1 MERRLLRPA
10 RQSTTGL
17 LHVLAQVTAGAALA
31 FAVSGCGA
39 IYFPALYNMGRL
51 QPVPPDLAVPAR
63 AFSGAVHVGK
73 PLNLNTGSPDM
84 FAAQLC
90 GTLSTPVFAPGA
102 RRPRAS
108 LAATGMLYGGN
119 IEGQSFYGAGI
130 VLQPT
135 LNLHLGDALCL
146 YGVAELS
153 AALELGPYAE
163 RVNIGDLSRLSRS
176 AILVYEPALG
186 AGICIHPSRRSSV
199 SLSGRVF
206 TPPALRFAWW
216 EQTFGIFFLATVW
229 EQGIQGIQGGL
240 TVLLPQPSPR
250 QR

>member
-39 IYFPALYNMGRL
+39 IYFPALYSMGRL

-73 PLNLNTGSPDM
+73 ALNTGSPDM
-84 FAAQLC
+84 LFAAQLC
-90 GTLSTPVFAPGA
+90 GTLSTPLFAPGA
-102 RRPRAS
+102 RRPLAS

-119 IEGQSFYGAGI
+119 IDNQSFYGAGI

-163 RVNIGDLSRLSRS
+163 RVNTGVLSRLSRS

-186 AGICIHPSRRSSV
+186 AGICIHPSRTSSV

-206 TPPALRFAWW
+206 TPPALRLAWW
-216 EQTFGIFFLATVW
+216 EQTFGIFLATVG
-229 EQGIQGIQGGL
+229 ERGIQGGL

>member
-1 MERRLLRPA
+1 MERRLLRSTC
-10 RQSTTGL
+10 QSTTGL
-17 LHVLAQVTAGAALA
+17 LHVLAQVTAGAAFT

-39 IYFPALYNMGRL
+39 TYFPALYNMGRL

-73 PLNLNTGSPDM
+73 ALNTGSPDM

-90 GTLSTPVFAPGA
+90 GTLSTPLFAPGA
-102 RRPRAS
+102 RRPLAS

-163 RVNIGDLSRLSRS
+163 RVNIGALSRLSRS

-186 AGICIHPSRRSSV
+186 AGICIHPSRTSSV

-206 TPPALRFAWW
+206 TPPALRLAWW
-216 EQTFGIFFLATVW
+216 EQTFGIFLATVG
-229 EQGIQGIQGGL
+229 ERGIQGGL

>member
-51 QPVPPDLAVPAR
+51 QPVPPDLAAPAR

-73 PLNLNTGSPDM
+73 ALNTGSPDM

-90 GTLSTPVFAPGA
+90 GTLSTPLFAPGA
-102 RRPRAS
+102 RRPLAS

-163 RVNIGDLSRLSRS
+163 RVNTGVLSRLSRS

-186 AGICIHPSRRSSV
+186 AGICIHPSRTSSV

-206 TPPALRFAWW
+206 TPPALRLAWW
-216 EQTFGIFFLATVW
+216 EQTFGIFLATVG
-229 EQGIQGIQGGL
+229 ERGIQGGL
-240 TVLLPQPSPR
+240 TVLLPQPSLR

>member
-17 LHVLAQVTAGAALA
+17 LHVIAQVTAGAALA
-31 FAVSGCGA
+31 FAVSGCGPN
-39 IYFPALYNMGRL
+39 YFPALYNMGRL

-63 AFSGAVHVGK
+63 AFSGAVHVGRA
-73 PLNLNTGSPDM
+73 LNTGSPDM

-90 GTLSTPVFAPGA
+90 GTLSTPLFAPGA
-102 RRPRAS
+102 RRPLAS

-163 RVNIGDLSRLSRS
+163 RVNIGALSRLSRS

-186 AGICIHPSRRSSV
+186 AGICIHPSRTSSV

-206 TPPALRFAWW
+206 TPPALRLAWW
-216 EQTFGIFFLATVW
+216 EQTFGIFLATVG
-229 EQGIQGIQGGL
+229 ERGIQGGL

>member
-73 PLNLNTGSPDM
+73 ALNTGSPDM

-90 GTLSTPVFAPGA
+90 GTLSTPLFAPGA
-102 RRPRAS
+102 RRPLAS

-163 RVNIGDLSRLSRS
+163 RVNTGVLSRLSRS

-206 TPPALRFAWW
+206 TPPALRLAWW
-216 EQTFGIFFLATVW
+216 EQTFGIFLATVG
-229 EQGIQGIQGGL
+229 ERGIQGGL
-240 TVLLPQPSPR
+240 TVLLPQPSLR

>member
-17 LHVLAQVTAGAALA
+17 LHVIAQVTAGAALA
-31 FAVSGCGA
+31 FAVSGCGPN
-39 IYFPALYNMGRL
+39 YFPALYNMGRL

-73 PLNLNTGSPDM
+73 ALNTGSPDM

-90 GTLSTPVFAPGA
+90 GTLSTPLFAPGA
-102 RRPRAS
+102 RRPLAS

-163 RVNIGDLSRLSRS
+163 RVNAGVLSRLSRS

-186 AGICIHPSRRSSV
+186 AGICIHPSRTSSV

-206 TPPALRFAWW
+206 TPPALRLAWW
-216 EQTFGIFFLATVW
+216 EQTFGIFLATVG
-229 EQGIQGIQGGL
+229 ERGIQGGL
-240 TVLLPQPSPR
+240 TVLLPQPSLR

>member
-17 LHVLAQVTAGAALA
+17 LHVIAQVTAGAALA
-31 FAVSGCGA
+31 FAVSGCGPN
-39 IYFPALYNMGRL
+39 YFPALYNMGRL

-73 PLNLNTGSPDM
+73 ALNTGSPDM

-90 GTLSTPVFAPGA
+90 GTLSTPLFAPGA
-102 RRPRAS
+102 RRPLAS

-163 RVNIGDLSRLSRS
+163 RVNTGVLSRLSRS

-186 AGICIHPSRRSSV
+186 AGICIHPSRTSSV

-206 TPPALRFAWW
+206 TPPALRLAWW
-216 EQTFGIFFLATVW
+216 EQTFGIFLATVG
-229 EQGIQGIQGGL
+229 ERGIQGGL

>member
-1 MERRLLRPA
+1 MERRLLRPD

-63 AFSGAVHVGK
+63 AFSGAVHVGRA
-73 PLNLNTGSPDM
+73 LNTGSPDM

-90 GTLSTPVFAPGA
+90 GTLSTPLFAPGA
-102 RRPRAS
+102 RRPLAC

-163 RVNIGDLSRLSRS
+163 RVNAGVLSRLSRS

-206 TPPALRFAWW
+206 TPPALRLAWW
-216 EQTFGIFFLATVW
+216 EQTFGIFLATVG
-229 EQGIQGIQGGL
+229 ERGIQGGL
-240 TVLLPQPSPR
+240 TVLLPQPSLR

>member
-73 PLNLNTGSPDM
+73 ALNTGSPDM

-90 GTLSTPVFAPGA
+90 GTLSTPLFAPGA
-102 RRPRAS
+102 RRPLAS

-163 RVNIGDLSRLSRS
+163 RVNTGVLSRLSRS

-206 TPPALRFAWW
+206 TPPALRLAWW
-216 EQTFGIFFLATVW
+216 EQTFGIFLATVG
-229 EQGIQGIQGGL
+229 ERGIQGGL
-240 TVLLPQPSPR
+240 TVLLPQPSLL

>member
-73 PLNLNTGSPDM
+73 ALNTGSPDM

-90 GTLSTPVFAPGA
+90 GTLSTPLFAPGA
-102 RRPRAS
+102 RRPLAS

-163 RVNIGDLSRLSRS
+163 RVNTGVLSRLSRS

-206 TPPALRFAWW
+206 TPPALRLAWW
-216 EQTFGIFFLATVW
+216 EQTFGIFLATVG
-229 EQGIQGIQGGL
+229 ERGVQGGL
-240 TVLLPQPSPR
+240 TVLLPQPSLR

>member
-31 FAVSGCGA
+31 FAVSGCGPN
-39 IYFPALYNMGRL
+39 YFPALYNMGRL

-63 AFSGAVHVGK
+63 AFSGAVHVGRA
-73 PLNLNTGSPDM
+73 LNTGSPDM

-90 GTLSTPVFAPGA
+90 GTLSTPLFAPGA
-102 RRPRAS
+102 RRPLAS

-163 RVNIGDLSRLSRS
+163 RVNIGAFSRLSRS

-186 AGICIHPSRRSSV
+186 AGICIHPSRTSSV

-206 TPPALRFAWW
+206 TPPALRLAWW
-216 EQTFGIFFLATVW
+216 EQTFGLFLATVG
-229 EQGIQGIQGGL
+229 ERGIQGGL

>member
-31 FAVSGCGA
+31 FAVSGCGPL
-39 IYFPALYNMGRL
+39 YFPALYSMGRL
-51 QPVPPDLAVPAR
+51 QPVPPDLAVPVR

-73 PLNLNTGSPDM
+73 ALNTGSPDM

-90 GTLSTPVFAPGA
+90 GTLSTPLLAPGA
-102 RRPRAS
+102 RRPLAS

-163 RVNIGDLSRLSRS
+163 RVNIGVLSRLSRS

-206 TPPALRFAWW
+206 TPPALRLAWW
-216 EQTFGIFFLATVW
+216 EQTFGIFLATVG
-229 EQGIQGIQGGL
+229 ERGIQGGL
-240 TVLLPQPSPR
+240 TVLLPQPSLL

>member
-31 FAVSGCGA
+31 FAVSGCGPN
-39 IYFPALYNMGRL
+39 YFPALYNMGRL

-73 PLNLNTGSPDM
+73 ALNTGSPDM

-90 GTLSTPVFAPGA
+90 GTLSTPLFAPGA
-102 RRPRAS
+102 RRPLAS

-146 YGVAELS
+146 YGGAELS

-163 RVNIGDLSRLSRS
+163 RVNIGALSRLSRS

-186 AGICIHPSRRSSV
+186 AGICIHPSRTSSV

-206 TPPALRFAWW
+206 TPPALRLAWW
-216 EQTFGIFFLATVW
+216 EQTFGIFLATVG
-229 EQGIQGIQGGL
+229 ERGIQGGL
-240 TVLLPQPSPR
+240 TVLLPQPSLR

>member
-1 MERRLLRPA
+1 MERRLLRSTC
-10 RQSTTGL
+10 QSTTGL

-31 FAVSGCGA
+31 FAVSGCGPN
-39 IYFPALYNMGRL
+39 YFPALYNMGRL

-73 PLNLNTGSPDM
+73 ALNTGSPDM

-90 GTLSTPVFAPGA
+90 GTLSTPLFAPGA
-102 RRPRAS
+102 RRPLAS

-163 RVNIGDLSRLSRS
+163 RVNIGALSRLSRS

-186 AGICIHPSRRSSV
+186 AGICIHPSRTSSV

-206 TPPALRFAWW
+206 TPPALRLAWW
-216 EQTFGIFFLATVW
+216 EQTFGIFLATVG
-229 EQGIQGIQGGL
+229 ERGIQGGL

>member
-17 LHVLAQVTAGAALA
+17 LHVIAQVTAGAALA
-31 FAVSGCGA
+31 FAVSGCGPN
-39 IYFPALYNMGRL
+39 YFPALYNMGRL

-73 PLNLNTGSPDM
+73 ALNTGSPDM

-90 GTLSTPVFAPGA
+90 GTLSTPLFAPGA
-102 RRPRAS
+102 RRPLAS

-146 YGVAELS
+146 YGGVELS

-163 RVNIGDLSRLSRS
+163 RVNIGAFSPLSRS

-186 AGICIHPSRRSSV
+186 AGICIHPSRTSSV

-206 TPPALRFAWW
+206 TPPALRLAWW
-216 EQTFGIFFLATVW
+216 EQTFGIFLATVG
-229 EQGIQGIQGGL
+229 ERGIQGGL

>member
-31 FAVSGCGA
+31 FAVSGCGPN
-39 IYFPALYNMGRL
+39 YFPALYNMGRL

-63 AFSGAVHVGK
+63 AFSGAVHVGEA
-73 PLNLNTGSPDM
+73 LNTGSADM
-84 FAAQLC
+84 LLAAQLC
-90 GTLSTPVFAPGA
+90 GTLSTPLFAPGA
-102 RRPRAS
+102 RRPLAS

-163 RVNIGDLSRLSRS
+163 RVDIGTFSRLSRS

-186 AGICIHPSRRSSV
+186 AGICIHPSRTSSV

>member
-31 FAVSGCGA
+31 FAVSGCA
-39 IYFPALYNMGRL
+39 FPALYYMGRL

-63 AFSGAVHVGK
+63 AFSGAVHVGEA
-73 PLNLNTGSPDM
+73 LNTGSPDM

-90 GTLSTPVFAPGA
+90 GTLSTPLFAPGA
-102 RRPRAS
+102 RRPLAS

-163 RVNIGDLSRLSRS
+163 RVNTGALSRLSRS

-186 AGICIHPSRRSSV
+186 AGICIHPSRTSSV

-206 TPPALRFAWW
+206 TPPALRLAWW
-216 EQTFGIFFLATVW
+216 EQTFGIFLATVG
-229 EQGIQGIQGGL
+229 ERGIQGGL
-240 TVLLPQPSPR
+240 TVLLPQPSLR

>member
-17 LHVLAQVTAGAALA
+17 LHVIAQVTAGAALA
-31 FAVSGCGA
+31 FAVSGCGPN
-39 IYFPALYNMGRL
+39 YFPALYNMGRL

-73 PLNLNTGSPDM
+73 ALNTGSPDM

-90 GTLSTPVFAPGA
+90 GTLSTPLFAPGA
-102 RRPRAS
+102 RRPLAS

-163 RVNIGDLSRLSRS
+163 RVNTGALSRLSRS

-186 AGICIHPSRRSSV
+186 AGICIHPSRTSSV

-206 TPPALRFAWW
+206 TPPALRLAWW
-216 EQTFGIFFLATVW
+216 EQTFGIFLATVG
-229 EQGIQGIQGGL
+229 ERGIQGGL
-240 TVLLPQPSPR
+240 TVLLPQPSPW

>member
-1 MERRLLRPA
+1 MERRLLRSTC
-10 RQSTTGL
+10 QSTTGL

-31 FAVSGCGA
+31 FAVSGCGPN
-39 IYFPALYNMGRL
+39 YFPALYNMGRL
-51 QPVPPDLAVPAR
+51 QPVPPDLAVPVR

-73 PLNLNTGSPDM
+73 ALNSGSPDM

-90 GTLSTPVFAPGA
+90 GTLSTPLFAPGA
-102 RRPRAS
+102 WRPLAS

-163 RVNIGDLSRLSRS
+163 RVNIGALSRS

-186 AGICIHPSRRSSV
+186 AGICIHPSRTSSV

-206 TPPALRFAWW
+206 TPPALRLAWW
-216 EQTFGIFFLATVW
+216 EPTFGIFLAAV
-229 EQGIQGIQGGL
+229 EERGIQGGL

>member
-1 MERRLLRPA
+1 MERRLLRSTC
-10 RQSTTGL
+10 QSTTGL

-39 IYFPALYNMGRL
+39 TYFPALYNMGRL

-63 AFSGAVHVGK
+63 AFSGAVHVGRA
-73 PLNLNTGSPDM
+73 LNTGSPDM

-90 GTLSTPVFAPGA
+90 GTLSTPLFAPGA
-102 RRPRAS
+102 RRPLAS

-163 RVNIGDLSRLSRS
+163 RVNTGVLSRLSRS

-186 AGICIHPSRRSSV
+186 AGICIHPSRTSSV

-206 TPPALRFAWW
+206 TPPASASH
-216 EQTFGIFFLATVW
+216 
-229 EQGIQGIQGGL
+229 GGSRRSGSS
-240 TVLLPQPSPR
+240 SPPLGSGVSR
-250 QR
+250 VG

>member
-31 FAVSGCGA
+31 FAVSGCEPL
-39 IYFPALYNMGRL
+39 YFPALYNMGRL
-51 QPVPPDLAVPAR
+51 QPVPPDLAVPVR

-73 PLNLNTGSPDM
+73 ALNTGSPDM

-90 GTLSTPVFAPGA
+90 GTLSTPLFAPGA
-102 RRPRAS
+102 RRPLAS

-163 RVNIGDLSRLSRS
+163 RVNIGALSRLSRS

-186 AGICIHPSRRSSV
+186 AGICIHPSRTSSV
-199 SLSGRVF
+199 SLSGRAF
-206 TPPALRFAWW
+206 TPPALRLSWW
-216 EQTFGIFFLATVW
+216 EPTFGIFLATVG
-229 EQGIQGIQGGL
+229 ERGIQGGL

>member
-17 LHVLAQVTAGAALA
+17 LHVIAQVTAGAALA
-31 FAVSGCGA
+31 FAVSGCGPN
-39 IYFPALYNMGRL
+39 YFPALYNMGRL

-73 PLNLNTGSPDM
+73 ALNTGSPDM

-90 GTLSTPVFAPGA
+90 GTLSTPLFAPGA
-102 RRPRAS
+102 RRPLAS

-163 RVNIGDLSRLSRS
+163 RVNTGALSRLSRS

-186 AGICIHPSRRSSV
+186 AGICIHPSRTSSV

-206 TPPALRFAWW
+206 TPPALRLAWW
-216 EQTFGIFFLATVW
+216 EQTFGIFLATVG
-229 EQGIQGIQGGL
+229 ERGIQGGL

>member
-17 LHVLAQVTAGAALA
+17 LHVLAQLLLEQHLRSLSQGVEQSTSLRSTTWGGCSRCLPIWRCPPVPS
-31 FAVSGCGA
+31 AVPSTW
-39 IYFPALYNMGRL
+39 GRL
-51 QPVPPDLAVPAR
+51 STRVHPIICSLPSFAGPSLHRCLLQGHGAHLLPLLPQGCSTVATLIIRASTAR
-63 AFSGAVHVGK
+63 ASCY
-73 PLNLNTGSPDM
+73 SPR
-84 FAAQLC
+84 
-90 GTLSTPVFAPGA
+90 ST
-102 RRPRAS
+102 S
-108 LAATGMLYGGN
+108 
-119 IEGQSFYGAGI
+119 
-130 VLQPT
+130 
-135 LNLHLGDALCL
+135 HLGDALCL

-163 RVNIGDLSRLSRS
+163 RVNIGALSRLSRS

-206 TPPALRFAWW
+206 TPPALRLSWW
-216 EQTFGIFFLATVW
+216 EQTFGIFLATVG
-229 EQGIQGIQGGL
+229 ERGIQGGL

>member
-1 MERRLLRPA
+1 MERRLLRSTC
-10 RQSTTGL
+10 QSTTGL
-17 LHVLAQVTAGAALA
+17 LHVIAQVTAGAALA
-31 FAVSGCGA
+31 FAVSGCGPN
-39 IYFPALYNMGRL
+39 YFPALYNMGRL

-73 PLNLNTGSPDM
+73 ALNTGSPDM

-90 GTLSTPVFAPGA
+90 GTLSTPLFAPGA
-102 RRPRAS
+102 RRPLAS

-163 RVNIGDLSRLSRS
+163 RVNTGVLSRLSRS

-186 AGICIHPSRRSSV
+186 AGICIHPSRTSSV

-206 TPPALRFAWW
+206 TPPALRLAWW
-216 EQTFGIFFLATVW
+216 EQTFGIFLATVG
-229 EQGIQGIQGGL
+229 ERGIQGGL

>member
-1 MERRLLRPA
+1 MECRLLRPA

-51 QPVPPDLAVPAR
+51 QPVPPDSAVPAR
-63 AFSGAVHVGK
+63 AFSGAVHVGRA
-73 PLNLNTGSPDM
+73 LNTGSPDM

-90 GTLSTPVFAPGA
+90 GTLSTPLFAPGA
-102 RRPRAS
+102 RRPLAS

-153 AALELGPYAE
+153 AVLELGPYAE
-163 RVNIGDLSRLSRS
+163 RVNTGVLSRLSRS

-206 TPPALRFAWW
+206 TPPALRLAWW
-216 EQTFGIFFLATVW
+216 EQTFGIFLATVG
-229 EQGIQGIQGGL
+229 ERGIQGGL
-240 TVLLPQPSPR
+240 TVLLPQPSLR

>member
-1 MERRLLRPA
+1 MERRLLRSTC
-10 RQSTTGL
+10 QSTTGL
-17 LHVLAQVTAGAALA
+17 LHVLAQVTAGVALA
-31 FAVSGCGA
+31 FAVSGCGFA
-39 IYFPALYNMGRL
+39 ALYSMGRL

-63 AFSGAVHVGK
+63 AFSGAVHVGRA
-73 PLNLNTGSPDM
+73 LNTDSPDM

-90 GTLSTPVFAPGA
+90 GTLSTPLFAPGA
-102 RRPRAS
+102 RRPLAS

-163 RVNIGDLSRLSRS
+163 RVNTGVLSRLSRS

-186 AGICIHPSRRSSV
+186 AGICIHPSRTSSV

-206 TPPALRFAWW
+206 TPPALRLAWW
-216 EQTFGIFFLATVW
+216 EQTFGIFLATVG
-229 EQGIQGIQGGL
+229 ERGIQGGL

>member
-17 LHVLAQVTAGAALA
+17 LHVIAQVTAGAALA
-31 FAVSGCGA
+31 FAVSGCGPN
-39 IYFPALYNMGRL
+39 YFPALYNMGRL
-51 QPVPPDLAVPAR
+51 QLVPPDLAVPAR
-63 AFSGAVHVGK
+63 AFSGAVHVGRA
-73 PLNLNTGSPDM
+73 LNTGSPDM

-90 GTLSTPVFAPGA
+90 GTLSTPLFAPGA
-102 RRPRAS
+102 RRPLAS

-163 RVNIGDLSRLSRS
+163 RVNIGALSRLSRS

-186 AGICIHPSRRSSV
+186 AGICIHPSRTSSV

-206 TPPALRFAWW
+206 TPPALRLAWW
-216 EQTFGIFFLATVW
+216 EQTFGIFLATVG
-229 EQGIQGIQGGL
+229 ERGIQGGL
-240 TVLLPQPSPR
+240 TVLLSQPSPR

>member
-73 PLNLNTGSPDM
+73 ALNTGSPDM

-90 GTLSTPVFAPGA
+90 GTLSTPLFAPGA
-102 RRPRAS
+102 RRPLAS

-163 RVNIGDLSRLSRS
+163 RVNAGVLSRLSRS

-186 AGICIHPSRRSSV
+186 AGICIHPSRTSSV

-206 TPPALRFAWW
+206 TPPALRLSWW
-216 EQTFGIFFLATVW
+216 EQTFGIFLATVG
-229 EQGIQGIQGGL
+229 ERGIQGGL

>member
-31 FAVSGCGA
+31 FAVSGCR
-39 IYFPALYNMGRL
+39 IYFHFPALYSMGRL

-63 AFSGAVHVGK
+63 AFSGAVHVGRA
-73 PLNLNTGSPDM
+73 LNTGSPDM

-102 RRPRAS
+102 RRPLAS

-163 RVNIGDLSRLSRS
+163 RVNIGAFSPLSRS

-199 SLSGRVF
+199 SLSGRVY

>member
-17 LHVLAQVTAGAALA
+17 LHVIAQVTAGAALA
-31 FAVSGCGA
+31 FAVSGCGPN
-39 IYFPALYNMGRL
+39 YFPALYNMGRL

-73 PLNLNTGSPDM
+73 ALNTGSPDM

-90 GTLSTPVFAPGA
+90 GTLSTPLFAPGA
-102 RRPRAS
+102 RRPLAS

-163 RVNIGDLSRLSRS
+163 RVNIGALSRLSRS

-186 AGICIHPSRRSSV
+186 AGICIHPSRTSSV

-206 TPPALRFAWW
+206 TPPALRLSWW
-216 EQTFGIFFLATVW
+216 EQTFGIFLATVG
-229 EQGIQGIQGGL
+229 ERGIQGGL

>member
-17 LHVLAQVTAGAALA
+17 LHVIAQVTAGAALA
-31 FAVSGCGA
+31 FAVSGCGPN
-39 IYFPALYNMGRL
+39 YFPALYNMGRL

-73 PLNLNTGSPDM
+73 ALNTGSPDM

-90 GTLSTPVFAPGA
+90 GTLSTPLFAPGA
-102 RRPRAS
+102 RRPLAS

-163 RVNIGDLSRLSRS
+163 RVNIGALSRLSRS

-186 AGICIHPSRRSSV
+186 AGICIHPSRTSSV

-206 TPPALRFAWW
+206 TPPALRLAWW
-216 EQTFGIFFLATVW
+216 EQTFGIFLATVG
-229 EQGIQGIQGGL
+229 ERGIQGGL

>member
-31 FAVSGCGA
+31 FAVSGCGPN
-39 IYFPALYNMGRL
+39 YFPALYNMGRL

-73 PLNLNTGSPDM
+73 ALNTGSPDM

-90 GTLSTPVFAPGA
+90 GTLSTPLFAPGA
-102 RRPRAS
+102 RRPLAS

-163 RVNIGDLSRLSRS
+163 RVNIGALSRLSRS

-186 AGICIHPSRRSSV
+186 AGICIHPSRTSSV

-206 TPPALRFAWW
+206 TPPALRLAWW
-216 EQTFGIFFLATVW
+216 EQTFGIFLATVG
-229 EQGIQGIQGGL
+229 ERGIQGGL

>member
-31 FAVSGCGA
+31 FAVSGCGPN
-39 IYFPALYNMGRL
+39 YFPALYSMGRL

-73 PLNLNTGSPDM
+73 ALNTDSPDM

-90 GTLSTPVFAPGA
+90 GTLSTPLFAPGA
-102 RRPRAS
+102 RRPLAS

-146 YGVAELS
+146 YGGVELS

-163 RVNIGDLSRLSRS
+163 RVNAGVLSRLSRS

-186 AGICIHPSRRSSV
+186 AGICIHPSRTSSV

-206 TPPALRFAWW
+206 TPPALRLAWW
-216 EQTFGIFFLATVW
+216 EQTFGIFLATVG
-229 EQGIQGIQGGL
+229 ERGIQGGL
-240 TVLLPQPSPR
+240 TVLLPQPSLR

>member
-1 MERRLLRPA
+1 MERRLLRSTC
-10 RQSTTGL
+10 QSTTGL

-51 QPVPPDLAVPAR
+51 QPVPPDLAVPVR

-73 PLNLNTGSPDM
+73 ALNTGSPDM

-90 GTLSTPVFAPGA
+90 GTLSTPLFAPGA
-102 RRPRAS
+102 RRPLAS

-163 RVNIGDLSRLSRS
+163 RVNAGVLSRLSRS

-186 AGICIHPSRRSSV
+186 AGICIHPSRTSSV

-216 EQTFGIFFLATVW
+216 EQTFGIFLATVG
-229 EQGIQGIQGGL
+229 ERGIQGGL

>member
-17 LHVLAQVTAGAALA
+17 LHVIAQATAGAALA

-39 IYFPALYNMGRL
+39 TYFPALYNMGRL

-63 AFSGAVHVGK
+63 AFSGAVHVGRA
-73 PLNLNTGSPDM
+73 LNTGSPDM

-90 GTLSTPVFAPGA
+90 GTLSTPLFAPGA
-102 RRPRAS
+102 RRPLAS
-108 LAATGMLYGGN
+108 LAATGMLHGGN

-163 RVNIGDLSRLSRS
+163 RVNIGALSRLSRS

-186 AGICIHPSRRSSV
+186 AGICIHPSRTSSV

-206 TPPALRFAWW
+206 TPPALRLAWW
-216 EQTFGIFFLATVW
+216 EQTFGILLATVG
-229 EQGIQGIQGGL
+229 ERGIQGGL

>member
-17 LHVLAQVTAGAALA
+17 LHVIAQVTAGVALA
-31 FAVSGCGA
+31 FAVSGCGPN
-39 IYFPALYNMGRL
+39 YFPALYNMGRL

-63 AFSGAVHVGK
+63 AFSGAVHVGRA
-73 PLNLNTGSPDM
+73 LNTGSPDM

-90 GTLSTPVFAPGA
+90 GTLSTPLFAPGA
-102 RRPRAS
+102 RRPLAS

-146 YGVAELS
+146 YGIAELS

-163 RVNIGDLSRLSRS
+163 RVNIGVLSRLSRS

-186 AGICIHPSRRSSV
+186 AGICIHPSRTSSV

-206 TPPALRFAWW
+206 TPPALRLAWW
-216 EQTFGIFFLATVW
+216 EQTFGIFLATVG
-229 EQGIQGIQGGL
+229 ERGIQGGL

>member
-17 LHVLAQVTAGAALA
+17 LHVLAQATAGAALA

-39 IYFPALYNMGRL
+39 TYFPALYNMGRL

-73 PLNLNTGSPDM
+73 ALNTGSPDM

-90 GTLSTPVFAPGA
+90 GTLSTPLFAPGA
-102 RRPRAS
+102 RRPLAS

-163 RVNIGDLSRLSRS
+163 RVNTGVLSRLSRS

-186 AGICIHPSRRSSV
+186 AGICIHPGRRSSV

-206 TPPALRFAWW
+206 TPPALRLAWW
-216 EQTFGIFFLATVW
+216 EQTFGLFLATVG
-229 EQGIQGIQGGL
+229 ERGIQGGL
-240 TVLLPQPSPR
+240 TVLLPQPSLR

>member
-73 PLNLNTGSPDM
+73 ALNTGSPDM

-90 GTLSTPVFAPGA
+90 GTLSTPLFAPGA
-102 RRPRAS
+102 RRPLAS

-146 YGVAELS
+146 YGGVELS

-163 RVNIGDLSRLSRS
+163 RVNIGVLSRLSSS

-186 AGICIHPSRRSSV
+186 AGICIHPSRTSSV
-199 SLSGRVF
+199 SLSGRAF
-206 TPPALRFAWW
+206 TPPALRLAWW
-216 EQTFGIFFLATVW
+216 EQTFGIFLATVG
-229 EQGIQGIQGGL
+229 ERGIQGGL